1 MIGPPPLPDLPP
13 LPPSRSRRNEEALR
27 AMAGS
32 VPQRFPGPEAS
43 QFLRAEAETAGLER
57 DRLRADTARPGW
69 SILTIAGR
77 EYPVD
82 LGLLATWHA
91 ALRDPRPPPAFL
103 LVRLAPPFPGGPPG
117 YLLLTG
123 DGFTRSYA
131 GRNGLGEATR
141 DAMTE
146 WLSTTYVPDGSG
158 WDDVWRVAVVG
169 QGSPQE
175 LDFTRLMLLTP
186 RNSTLRTELSLPAEL
201 ASLPGLPLMPEL
213 AGVGIGRPTDEGQ
226 YAGQWRGVQH
236 FGARDAYVL
245 VVSASREV
253 VAAVLAAIR
262 QALALFVT
270 PDALRRVDFAS
281 LTPEQQRQAV

>member
-1 MIGPPPLPDLPP
+1 MRTLATAVGILLLPSVVMAGSGVLALPGAEAPLIEVQRGGGRSTQTGPSSSTRREPSAEQRLAHELARHGLGMIGPPPLPDLPP

-123 DGFTRSYA
+123 DGFTRSYKRP
-131 GRNGLGEATR
+131 GRG
-141 DAMTE
+141 DAH
-146 WLSTTYVPDGSG
+146 P
-158 WDDVWRVAVVG
+158 
-169 QGSPQE
+169 
-175 LDFTRLMLLTP
+175 
-186 RNSTLRTELSLPAEL
+186 
-201 ASLPGLPLMPEL
+201 
-213 AGVGIGRPTDEGQ
+213 
-226 YAGQWRGVQH
+226 
-236 FGARDAYVL
+236 
-245 VVSASREV
+245 
-253 VAAVLAAIR
+253 
-262 QALALFVT
+262 
-270 PDALRRVDFAS
+270 
-281 LTPEQQRQAV
+281 